1 MQVKL
6 NILPQNEIFL
16 GIQFGIQ
23 KVVTDLKTY
32 DPENPDYQKAYTL
45 DIGFLLGSIQFTFL
59 S

>member
-23 KVVTDLKTY
+23 KIVRDLKDY
-32 DPENPDYQKAYTL
+32 DPNSEEYETAYTL
-45 DIGFLLGSIQFTFL
+45 DIGFLLGSIQFTFA
-59 S
+59 